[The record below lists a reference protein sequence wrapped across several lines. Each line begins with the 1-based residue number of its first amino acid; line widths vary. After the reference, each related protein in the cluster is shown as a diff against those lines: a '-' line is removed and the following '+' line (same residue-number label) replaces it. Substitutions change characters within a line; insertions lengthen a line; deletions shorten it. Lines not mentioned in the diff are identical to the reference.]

1 MLPHGCFPFRACL
14 DCIQGPSLTAT
25 QSYAQL
31 REEMR
36 TVRLDRNHM
45 GDDVVLLKE
54 GTRVCGSGGILG
66 NVPLLQNKSYF
77 QVHIHQSG
85 IWGVGLGTRK
95 TDLSKAPIADTVW
108 MLLNDGTILM
118 DNEIVGKVEQPI
130 GEGETIL
137 HFYRGGVPIWTGPIK
152 ASAVGLVFYPCLCID
167 ENCVLDICFSAAK
180 FSQKAPLGYQEIMAE
195 QTLL

>member
-1 MLPHGCFPFRACL
+1 
-14 DCIQGPSLTAT
+14 
-25 QSYAQL
+25 
-31 REEMR
+31 
-36 TVRLDRNHM
+36 
-45 GDDVVLLKE
+45 DDIVLLKE

-77 QVHIHQSG
+77 QVHINVPLLQNKSYFQVHIHQSG
-85 IWGVGLGTRK
+85 IWGIGLGTRKTDLSKAPIWGIGLGTRK
-95 TDLSKAPIADTVW
+95 TDLSKAPIADTAW

-130 GEGETIL
+130 GEGETIGVAGVAFDHVEL
-137 HFYRGGVPIWTGPIK
+137 HFYRGWRADLDWSDK
-152 ASAVGLVFYPCLCID
+152 ASDVGLVFYPCLCID

-180 FSQKAPLGYQEIMAE
+180 FSPKAPLGYQEIMSE